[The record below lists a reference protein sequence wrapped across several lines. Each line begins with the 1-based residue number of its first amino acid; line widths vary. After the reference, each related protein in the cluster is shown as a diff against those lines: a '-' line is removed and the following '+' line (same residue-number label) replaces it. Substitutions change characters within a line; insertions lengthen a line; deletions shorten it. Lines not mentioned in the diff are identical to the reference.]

1 MPKNVLFFG
10 DFGIDD
16 IMALIYAY
24 YENGINT
31 VGIVAEYGNVSK
43 FQAMRNALY
52 LRDLTGRDDIPI
64 IGGAERSSL
73 GTTPTFYPEIHGPEG
88 FGGFAPQFEG
98 ETPSNLFEDFHVIY
112 DIIEKYD
119 GDLVIVNTGRLTSL
133 ATSFILYPET
143 MEKVKEVYI
152 MGGAFNFPGNVT
164 PVAEANIYGDPY
176 GANVVFTYAKNLSII
191 PLNVTQKAVLTP
203 QMINLI
209 DKKATEAKNP
219 IGKMIKPMMD
229 FYYQFYKAQIP
240 TIEGAPLHDL
250 LALWAAIN
258 KDSVSYVNRP
268 VKVIA
273 SIGDAFG
280 QTIGDLRE
288 LIQLA
293 PYPNHNFAID
303 FDYDT
308 FINRVIHVLTNDLL
322 HPNTNN
328 RLLI

>member
-1 MPKNVLFFG
+1 MSKNVLFFG

-24 YENGINT
+24 YEVGINT

-52 LRDLTGRDDIPI
+52 LRDITGRDDIPI
-64 IGGAERSSL
+64 VGGAERSSL

-88 FGGFAPQFEG
+88 FGGFIPQFEG
-98 ETPSNLFEDFHVIY
+98 ESPEELFENFHVIY
-112 DIIEKYD
+112 DIIEQYE
-119 GDLVIVNTGRLTSL
+119 GDLAIVNTGRLTSL

-143 MEKVKEVYI
+143 MQKVKEIYI

-164 PVAEANIYGDPY
+164 PVAEANIWGDPY
-176 GANVVFTYAKNLSII
+176 ASNVVFTYAKNLTII
-191 PLNVTQKAVLTP
+191 PLNVTQRAVLTP
-203 QMINLI
+203 EMVNKI
-209 DKKATEAKNP
+209 DKAANEVDNK
-219 IGKMIKPMMD
+219 IGKIIKPMMD

-240 TIEGAPLHDL
+240 TIKGAPLHDL
-250 LALWAAIN
+250 LALWATIN
-258 KDSVSYVNRP
+258 NESFTYVNRP
-268 VKVIA
+268 VKVIV
-273 SIGDAFG
+273 SLGDAFG
-280 QTIGDLRE
+280 QTVGDLRE

-308 FINRVIHVLTNDLL
+308 FIARVLHVLTNDML
-322 HPNTNN
+322 HPNSND
-328 RLLI
+328 